1 MVLRRFTERCTHM
14 DQIADVQPSGEGCQ
28 ECLQM
33 GHTWVHLRE
42 CLTCG
47 HVGCCDLFVSLRG
60 RNTLSVRAT
69 LFPEGEVSALAHA
82 TVA

>member
-1 MVLRRFTERCTHM
+1 MFRRFTQRCPHM
-14 DQIADVQPSGEGCQ
+14 GHIADVEPSGAGCQ

-33 GHTWVHLRE
+33 GDTWVHLRE

-47 HVGCCDLFVSLRG
+47 HVGCCDSSISLQR

-69 LFPEGEVSALAHA
+69 LSPDGEVSAPALA

>member
-1 MVLRRFTERCTHM
+1 
-14 DQIADVQPSGEGCQ
+14 
-28 ECLQM
+28 M
-33 GHTWVHLRE
+33 GDTWVHLRG

-47 HVGCCDLFVSLRG
+47 HVGCCDSSISLQR

-69 LFPEGEVSALAHA
+69 LSPDGEVSALALA